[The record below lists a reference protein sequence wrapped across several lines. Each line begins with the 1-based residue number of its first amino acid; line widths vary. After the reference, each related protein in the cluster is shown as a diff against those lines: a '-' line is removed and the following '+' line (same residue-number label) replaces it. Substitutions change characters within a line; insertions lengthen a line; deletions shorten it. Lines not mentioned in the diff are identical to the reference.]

1 MTSNAKS
8 KVRGCA
14 CHGAVL
20 YELAV
25 PPDMGAPGRSEWFTS
40 KRDACARRADVF
52 RYMNKPGGHTAVAS
66 HLPIHRVTLTARLT
80 PKNLALALLNRDGF
94 VAQREMEVA

>member
-1 MTSNAKS
+1 MPSNDKS

-20 YELAV
+20 YELDV

-52 RYMNKPGGHTAVAS
+52 RDMDKPGGHTAVRRK
-66 HLPIHRVTLTARLT
+66 LPIHRVTLTARLT
-80 PKNLALALLNRDGF
+80 PKNLALALLNGDGY
-94 VAQREMEVA
+94 VAQREMAVV